1 MSSVDT
7 LSFSSSSCSFVS
19 FVDKIFLSLYSCI
32 EKIRQHT
39 MNKIHPRDLAH
50 AGREPPIPVQLVLGR
65 DKPPEVGAW
74 LRVLPGKRYVGRATW
89 KERQVLIKV
98 FVGPGAARMA
108 NAERAGIERLRR
120 AGLPTPGLLG
130 IGMEGAKGAAWVITA
145 FFPAARPLSQ
155 AAGLSVEGQSRLP
168 ACPEALLAASRTIAR
183 MHNAGLMQDDI
194 HPDNFLY
201 HENDCL
207 VVDAAEV
214 QPIPRINALFRITR
228 NTGKWLAQLPEN
240 WWAPVLGAYSSQADH
255 RLDYRRVR
263 EQAIRWRAWRARD
276 LGLKSMRDCSLF
288 RVHGTPTRFVSCW
301 RGEYGDLAPI
311 LQAPDRA
318 MADCRLLK
326 DGGTA
331 TVGLL
336 TRNGRRLVIKRYN
349 IKNRWHRLRR
359 LLRPSRARHS
369 WIAGHRLR
377 TLGIDTPRPL
387 AMIEERRWIFR
398 GRGFLITEYCP
409 GKNLI
414 DIGHDKKAEEPVA
427 IVEQIARVFHLF
439 RRYHITHGDLK
450 ATNLLWDGGLSI
462 IDLDAVSFF
471 GNKFRW
477 KRSHHKDIERLSRNW
492 PAGSPMRRL
501 LSDALVEP

>member
-1 MSSVDT
+1 MT
-7 LSFSSSSCSFVS
+7 
-19 FVDKIFLSLYSCI
+19 
-32 EKIRQHT
+32 T
-39 MNKIHPRDLAH
+39 IHLQDLAH
-50 AGREPPIPVQLVLGR
+50 AGREPPVPVRLVLDR
-65 DKPPEVGAW
+65 DKAPEVGAW

-89 KERQVLIKV
+89 KGRQVLIKV

-120 AGLPTPGLLG
+120 TELPTPRMLG
-130 IGMEGAKGAAWVITA
+130 ADTEGAGQAAWVMTA

-155 AAGLSVEGQSRLP
+155 AAGLSVEGLSGLP
-168 ACPEALLAASRTIAR
+168 GCPEALLTASRTIAR

-201 HENDCL
+201 HKNDCL

-214 QPIPRINALFRITR
+214 QSIPRIKALARITR

-240 WWAPVLGAYSSQADH
+240 WWAPVLRAYSSQADH
-255 RLDYRRVR
+255 CPDHHLDYERVR
-263 EQAIRWRAWRARD
+263 EQAIRWRAWRARN
-276 LGLKSMRDCSLF
+276 LGLKAMRDCSLF

-301 RGEYGDLAPI
+301 RSEYDDLAPI
-311 LQAPDRA
+311 LEAPDRA
-318 MADCRLLK
+318 MADCHLLK

-336 TRNGRRLVIKRYN
+336 IRNGRRLVIKRYN

-377 TLGIDTPRPL
+377 TLGIDTPRPV

-409 GKNLI
+409 GKDLI
-414 DIGHDKKAEEPVA
+414 EMGQDKKAGEPAVIEA
-427 IVEQIARVFHLF
+427 IVERIARVFALF
-439 RRYHITHGDLK
+439 RRYHITHGDFK
-450 ATNLLWDGGLSI
+450 ATNLLWDGELSI

-471 GNKFRW
+471 RSKFRW
-477 KRSHHKDIERLSRNW
+477 KRSYHKDIDRLSRNW

-501 LSDALVEP
+501 LSDALVKS